1 MVPIA
6 AAEPVPEECPVPAEL
21 YKAHFSP
28 TACNALCACWGRCV
42 CVCVGGQFSPDCK
55 DHRTLPTTCC
65 GTGLGLGLTWT
76 LQLLPAAQDANADN
90 STFLSQ

>member
-42 CVCVGGQFSPDCK
+42 CVCGG
-55 DHRTLPTTCC
+55 
-65 GTGLGLGLTWT
+65 
-76 LQLLPAAQDANADN
+76 AI
-90 STFLSQ
+90 

>member
-42 CVCVGGQFSPDCK
+42 CVWG
-55 DHRTLPTTCC
+55 
-65 GTGLGLGLTWT
+65 
-76 LQLLPAAQDANADN
+76 AI
-90 STFLSQ
+90 